1 MRDEGTFVA
10 SSVTVV
16 VCIDVDWWMGVW
28 VGVVMSCVYR
38 S

>member
-1 MRDEGTFVA
+1 MFVA

-16 VCIDVDWWMGVW
+16 VCIDVAWWMGVW